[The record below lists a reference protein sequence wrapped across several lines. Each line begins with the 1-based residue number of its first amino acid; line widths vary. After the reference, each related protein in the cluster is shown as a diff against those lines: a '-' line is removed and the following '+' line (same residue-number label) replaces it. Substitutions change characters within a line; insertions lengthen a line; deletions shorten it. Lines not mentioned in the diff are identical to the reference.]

1 MWHDNY
7 EAAVKSAKEILNNK
21 YKQQGD
27 YITLL
32 DVYEHLGIDTP
43 DIRRRIFEGTI
54 PNYAWRKGEFGF
66 VASNGEFVVLEKEEE
81 S

>member
-7 EAAVKSAKEILNNK
+7 EAAVKSIEEIPNNK
-21 YKQQGD
+21 YKQQDD

-32 DVYEHLGIDTP
+32 DIYEHLGLDTP
-43 DIRRRIFEGTI
+43 DIRRRIFEGMI
-54 PNYAWRKGEFGF
+54 PNYAWCKGEFGF
-66 VASNGEFVVLEKEEE
+66 TTSDGGFVVLEKEAE

>member
-1 MWHDNY
+1 MWHDNC
-7 EAAVKSAKEILNNK
+7 EEAVKSIEEITNNK

-32 DVYEHLGIDTP
+32 DVYEQLGIDTSN
-43 DIRRRIFEGTI
+43 IRRRIFEGTI

-66 VASNGEFVVLEKEEE
+66 VASNGEFVVLEKEVE

>member
-7 EAAVKSAKEILNNK
+7 EAAVKSIEEITNNK

-32 DVYEHLGIDTP
+32 DVYEQLGIDTSN
-43 DIRRRIFEGTI
+43 IRRRIFEGTI
-54 PNYAWRKGEFGF
+54 PNYAWCEGEFGF
-66 VASNGEFVVLEKEEE
+66 TTSDGEFVVLEKEAE

>member
-7 EAAVKSAKEILNNK
+7 EEAVKSIEDILNNK
-21 YKQQGD
+21 YKQNDD

-32 DVYEHLGIDTP
+32 DVYEQLGIDTP

-54 PNYAWRKGEFGF
+54 PNYAWRECKFGF
-66 VASNGEFVVLEKEEE
+66 VTSYGEFVVLENER